1 MLSFN
6 MNWLAFFVALVVTQ
20 ALGFL
25 WYGNAMFAKPWMK
38 GIGKTAKQ
46 LQANAKP
53 TDYVYTIV
61 GAAIMLLV
69 LANVLGWAGANDV
82 GSAVMVAVIMWVGF
96 VAPGAAM
103 NSVFEGRP
111 WSVYFINNGY
121 HLVNMVIAAVI
132 LTVLG

>member
-1 MLSFN
+1 MLSFD
-6 MNWLAFFVALVVTQ
+6 MNWIAFLVALVVTQ

-38 GIGKTAKQ
+38 AIGKTAKQ
-46 LQANAKP
+46 LQAKASP

-61 GAAIMLLV
+61 GAAIMLFV
-69 LANVLGWAGANDV
+69 LANVLAWVGAEDIV
-82 GSAVMVAVIMWVGF
+82 SAAMVAVIMWVGF

-111 WSVYFINNGY
+111 WNLYFINNGY

-132 LTVLG
+132 FTLIV

>member
-1 MLSFN
+1 

-38 GIGKTAKQ
+38 GIGKTTKQ

-82 GSAVMVAVIMWVGF
+82 GRAVMVAVIMWVGF
-96 VAPGAAM
+96 VAPGTAM
-103 NSVFEGRP
+103 NSVFEGRS
-111 WSVYFINNGY
+111 WSVYFINAGY